1 MNMKRISRLTAWLL
15 AIALVLGSVALADR
29 DPVSE
34 ADLDK
39 STWSAWTAAS
49 LESNG
54 PVIQEGGTVLVE
66 PSTFV
71 PGETQLYTSTEQAT
85 LAEDAEA
92 EQQITLPQ
100 YGMVELTATGT
111 GAAQWQIYVPTAD
124 LWVNIAGESAATI
137 ALTYAK
143 ISNQLVDGAAK
154 LRCAF
159 GSDDARTYSATAK
172 VVVSYGAPETEEATD
187 AAEPVLAASNF
198 AQTRSAD
205 AGVML
210 LGDGDTSSTYNVV
223 INYVFMNGDVAATSY
238 TAALAAGSDFSATV
252 TFPTVQGYL
261 PYLEDVQQDSLALN
275 ITNIQEDETYTV
287 TYKPTNVNYTV
298 IHYKQNLDNDN
309 YTEAER
315 ETKQGLT
322 NSDVPE
328 VEKNYDG
335 F

>member
-198 AQTRSAD
+198 ALTRSAD

-210 LGDGDTSSTYNVV
+210 LGDTYSTYTVV
-223 INYVFMNGDVAATSY
+223 INYKFENGTIAAEPY
-238 TAALAAGSDFSATV
+238 TANIAASTSFSATV

-298 IHYKQNLDNDN
+298 IHYQQNLDNVN
-309 YTEAER
+309 YTEI
-315 ETKQGLT
+315 
-322 NSDVPE
+322 
-328 VEKNYDG
+328 
-335 F
+335 